1 MRHITSKT
9 PGTIAAL
16 AGVKIPRNLR
26 RALYPSAELYR
37 VTPMFPD
44 TKDNANNVAGPMTYV
59 IDGHIENAV
68 IVRVP
73 VSTTM
78 REAADIE
85 AAIVADT
92 KRPVLVI
99 TSNIE
104 LLKVERLQPE
114 EINRILVGGE
124 PVIEDEADDAPT
136 DSEGTVQ

>member
-1 MRHITSKT
+1 MRHINSKT

-16 AGVKIPRNLR
+16 QGVKIPRNLR
-26 RALYPSAELYR
+26 RVLYPSAELYR

-44 TKDNANNVAGPMTYV
+44 PMFPDKHAAGPMTYV
-59 IDGHIENAV
+59 IDGSIDNAV

-99 TSNIE
+99 TTNIE

-114 EINRILVGGE
+114 EINRILGGGE
-124 PVIEDEADDAPT
+124 QVIEDLEPDEAT
-136 DSEGTVQ
+136 ETEGTVQ